1 LTGKLKHIINDG
13 MNNAGKPRAGIKT
26 DIPLQG
32 LGIVPDHNKI
42 SFDEKSG

>member
-1 LTGKLKHIINDG
+1 